1 MSDDLLLPDQCIKV
15 TFASVLTVISP
26 AGRRKMLL
34 RFLPCQI
41 QGLDP
46 LLWIQS
52 FLLAMTLFWLETQV
66 HSDLAVDDQLR

>member
-1 MSDDLLLPDQCIKV
+1 MSDNLLLPDQCIKV

-46 LLWIQS
+46 
-52 FLLAMTLFWLETQV
+52 FAMD
-66 HSDLAVDDQLR
+66 SDFSTGNDVVLVGDSGSL

>member
-46 LLWIQS
+46 
-52 FLLAMTLFWLETQV
+52 FAMDSEFFPGNDVVLVGDSGSL
-66 HSDLAVDDQLR
+66 

>member
-1 MSDDLLLPDQCIKV
+1 
-15 TFASVLTVISP
+15 
-26 AGRRKMLL
+26 MLL